1 MMDWTDRHCRFFHR
15 LLTRRALIYTEMLTT
30 GAVLNGDRARLLGF
44 DPFEHPVALQLGGCE
59 PAALAQS
66 AHIGED
72 AGFDEINLN
81 VGCPSDRV
89 QEGRFGACLM
99 AEPALVADGV
109 AAMKAAVRVPVT
121 VKCRIGIDDQDPQET
136 LFGFAAAVKAAGA
149 DALVVHARKAWLK
162 GLSPKENR
170 AVPPL
175 DYALVRR
182 LKAAHPDFAIM
193 LNGGIASLEQAQAEL
208 GAVDG
213 VMMGRAAYQEP
224 WRLLNVDPLF
234 YGEPAP
240 FASAKEAGVA
250 LIPYIE
256 RALENGV
263 RLSAITRHVLGLF
276 RAVPGARAFRRHL
289 ATEAVK
295 PGAGA
300 AGPGR
305 GARPGAGQQTGHGA
319 HGCLTYRLLGQK
331 VLGHSLGEIALLAG
345 WIAGA
350 GILVGILAGLFGIG
364 GGAIIV
370 PVLYEVFRALGV
382 PEDVRMQLCIGTS
395 LAIIVPTTVSS
406 YLGHKKKGAAIAN
419 VVRIWALP
427 AVVGVAIGS
436 VAASYAP
443 SALFKIAFIVFA
455 SFIATRML
463 FGSERWSLGKEL
475 PGRGL
480 LTLYG
485 FVTGLFS
492 SLVGVSGGAVSNAV
506 LTLYGQPMQRA
517 VATSAGVGVPITI
530 AGTVGYMLAGWRH
543 MAVAAAAVDRLRLAD
558 RLRADGAGIELHDAL
573 WRAPGTL
580 AAAPPARDRL
590 RHFSGDRGA
599 AVFGEFVLKKL
610 ARGNPPFGVR
620 SFLVEILL
628 AAAQCQLDRSTG
640 RRYGCHGEFQGE

>member
-1 MMDWTDRHCRFFHR
+1 MDWTDRHCRFFHR

-44 DPFEHPVALQLGGCE
+44 DPFEHPVALQLGGCD

-182 LKAAHPDFAIM
+182 LKAAHPDFAIV

-240 FASAKEAGVA
+240 FASAKEAGAA

-295 PGAGA
+295 PGAD
-300 AGPGR
+300 
-305 GARPGAGQQTGHGA
+305 AR
-319 HGCLTYRLLGQK
+319 
-331 VLGHSLGEIALLAG
+331 VLAEALA
-345 WIAGA
+345 
-350 GILVGILAGLFGIG
+350 LVLDSKPNMA
-364 GGAIIV
+364 
-370 PVLYEVFRALGV
+370 
-382 PEDVRMQLCIGTS
+382 
-395 LAIIVPTTVSS
+395 
-406 YLGHKKKGAAIAN
+406 
-419 VVRIWALP
+419 
-427 AVVGVAIGS
+427 
-436 VAASYAP
+436 
-443 SALFKIAFIVFA
+443 
-455 SFIATRML
+455 
-463 FGSERWSLGKEL
+463 
-475 PGRGL
+475 
-480 LTLYG
+480 
-485 FVTGLFS
+485 
-492 SLVGVSGGAVSNAV
+492 
-506 LTLYGQPMQRA
+506 
-517 VATSAGVGVPITI
+517 
-530 AGTVGYMLAGWRH
+530 H
-543 MAVAAAAVDRLRLAD
+543 MAA
-558 RLRADGAGIELHDAL
+558 
-573 WRAPGTL
+573 
-580 AAAPPARDRL
+580 
-590 RHFSGDRGA
+590 
-599 AVFGEFVLKKL
+599 
-610 ARGNPPFGVR
+610 
-620 SFLVEILL
+620 
-628 AAAQCQLDRSTG
+628 
-640 RRYGCHGEFQGE
+640 